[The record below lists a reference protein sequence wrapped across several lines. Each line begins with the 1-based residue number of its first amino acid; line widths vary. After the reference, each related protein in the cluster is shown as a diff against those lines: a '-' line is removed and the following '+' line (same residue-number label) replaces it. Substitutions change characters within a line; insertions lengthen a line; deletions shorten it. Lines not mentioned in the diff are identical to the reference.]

1 MSWDFDIDLPAASP
15 KPIPTKRDTSLHC
28 RERAAADL
36 LQSAAMITA
45 NQRLR
50 LENSAASWM
59 ARAETLQWVEDNHA
73 RRTAEAAERAVAR
86 AALLVEPTRL

>member
-1 MSWDFDIDLPAASP
+1 MTRHFDIALPAASP
-15 KPIPTKRDTSLHC
+15 SPAGTKRENSALC

-36 LQSAAMITA
+36 LQAAAMVNA

-50 LENSAASWM
+50 LETSAASWI
-59 ARAETLQWVEDNHA
+59 ARADTLQRVEESYA

-86 AALLVEPTRL
+86 AELFAEPPSL